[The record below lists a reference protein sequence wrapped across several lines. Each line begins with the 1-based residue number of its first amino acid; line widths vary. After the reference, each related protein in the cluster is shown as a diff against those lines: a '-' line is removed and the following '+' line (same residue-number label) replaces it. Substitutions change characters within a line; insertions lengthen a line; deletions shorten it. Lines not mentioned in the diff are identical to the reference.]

1 MIVYANIMRTK
12 ILVSRMKVFVYLFG
26 FVMLLASCTSSKK
39 EWENARASIDFGQC
53 ESVEPIDVFSTSFVK
68 LETADDCLIA
78 SITQA
83 EEYGGVFYLL
93 DAFITRTVYAFDKQG
108 KFIGTVGRKGK
119 GPGEYVIPSSF
130 FIDARLGAVCV
141 IDVEQQK
148 LMGYSLKDYRLAFE
162 HKLPFSSMSMRF
174 MDDGTAVLYNQ
185 EYKSDEPLYNLI
197 VVDKDF
203 KIKKRMMEQE
213 FASGYKMGMTRKLY
227 SVGNVVSAYTHQSP
241 YLCRVNSDTIVPV
254 YEFKF
259 GDYRLPPL
267 DFLQKEGSNNRN
279 YIPALRES
287 GYINYYEVYE
297 NERMLCV
304 PYYVDKT
311 MFYGW
316 YDKKRSKTYNYRL
329 DEMTSSLK
337 SGPFSTPIGTTS
349 DGNFISLLSTEQL
362 MSMKENGMDFVEELE
377 RLISQSKEDDNP
389 ILLLLK
395 EK

>member
-1 MIVYANIMRTK
+1 
-12 ILVSRMKVFVYLFG
+12 
-26 FVMLLASCTSSKK
+26 
-39 EWENARASIDFGQC
+39 
-53 ESVEPIDVFSTSFVK
+53 
-68 LETADDCLIA
+68 
-78 SITQA
+78 
-83 EEYGGVFYLL
+83 
-93 DAFITRTVYAFDKQG
+93 
-108 KFIGTVGRKGK
+108 
-119 GPGEYVIPSSF
+119 
-130 FIDARLGAVCV
+130 
-141 IDVEQQK
+141 
-148 LMGYSLKDYRLAFE
+148 
-162 HKLPFSSMSMRF
+162 
-174 MDDGTAVLYNQ
+174 
-185 EYKSDEPLYNLI
+185 
-197 VVDKDF
+197 
-203 KIKKRMMEQE
+203 MEQE

-316 YDKKRSKTYNYRL
+316 YDKKRSKTYNYKL

-337 SGPFSTPIGTTS
+337 SGSFSTPIGTTS
-349 DGNFISLLSTEQL
+349 DGKFISLLSTEQL

>member
-78 SITQA
+78 SVTQA

-316 YDKKRSKTYNYRL
+316 YDKKRSKTYNYKL

-337 SGPFSTPIGTTS
+337 SGSFSTPIGTTS
-349 DGNFISLLSTEQL
+349 DGVPTSQVH
-362 MSMKENGMDFVEELE
+362 GFVPKPT
-377 RLISQSKEDDNP
+377 RLRNR
-389 ILLLLK
+389 
-395 EK
+395 

>member
-12 ILVSRMKVFVYLFG
+12 ILVSGMKIFVYLFG
-26 FVMLLASCTSSKK
+26 FVMLLSSCTSSKSD
-39 EWENARASIDFGQC
+39 WENAKASIDFGQC
-53 ESVEPIDVFSTSFVK
+53 ESVGPFDVFSSSFVK
-68 LETADDCLIA
+68 LETGDDCLIA

-241 YLCRVNSDTIVPV
+241 YLCRVNSDTIMPV

-349 DGNFISLLSTEQL
+349 DGKFISLLSTEQL
-362 MSMKENGMDFVEELE
+362 MSMKENGMGFVKELE
-377 RLISQSKEDDNP
+377 GLIKVSEKDDNP